1 MKRVSTADAVATR
14 QLTARQVELVNLMG
28 VDGSG
33 TRARFTSSERITD
46 WAALKKAMELL
57 GGKWVRSQ
65 QAFQFDPDL
74 PLDAMLR
81 EAVETREVPDPRA
94 AGFFETPR
102 ALAERLVEAVDIQHG
117 DVVLEP
123 SAGRGAIADVV
134 RERHPHAELVLC
146 ELLERNRQVLLA
158 KGYPDSR
165 IGSDFLAFRDP
176 DITPDVVVMNPPF
189 AKGADV
195 EHVTKAFGLL
205 RRGGRLA
212 AIMSAGTSFRTDK
225 RTAAFRAL
233 VQDVGGSIESLPP
246 GSFKASGTMVN
257 TVFVTM
263 RRAHAHR
270 AMGYPT

>member
-14 QLTARQVELVNLMG
+14 QLTARQVELVNLMA

-46 WAALKKAMELL
+46 WAALKKVMELL

-102 ALAERLVEAVDIQHG
+102 ALAERLVETVDIQHG

-158 KGYPDSR
+158 KGYSACQQCCC
-165 IGSDFLAFRDP
+165 GVGYDFLHPCGGMVNGVPPHA
-176 DITPDVVVMNPPF
+176 VVMNPPF
-189 AKGADV
+189 AKGTDV

-212 AIMSAGTSFRTDK
+212 AIMSAGTSFRTDR
-225 RTAAFRAL
+225 RTATFRAL
-233 VQDVGGSIESLPP
+233 VQDVGGSIEPLPP
-246 GSFKASGTMVN
+246 GSFKVSGTMVH

-263 RRAHAHR
+263 RRAQ
-270 AMGYPT
+270 